1 MHNDRICSLD
11 PQGRIFQAF
20 ELSCRDDLDA
30 LAEGERL
37 SDKSAVEVWDGSR
50 LVARVKPGNAALNA
64 QDSYSL

>member
-1 MHNDRICSLD
+1 MAVGKHDGRGGVDRR
-11 PQGRIFQAF
+11 P
-20 ELSCRDDLDA
+20 A

>member
-1 MHNDRICSLD
+1 MHRYRICSLD
-11 PQGRIFQAF
+11 VQGQIFDAF
-20 ELSCRDDLDA
+20 ELACRDDLDA

-50 LVARVKPGNAALNA
+50 LVARVKPGNAALNT